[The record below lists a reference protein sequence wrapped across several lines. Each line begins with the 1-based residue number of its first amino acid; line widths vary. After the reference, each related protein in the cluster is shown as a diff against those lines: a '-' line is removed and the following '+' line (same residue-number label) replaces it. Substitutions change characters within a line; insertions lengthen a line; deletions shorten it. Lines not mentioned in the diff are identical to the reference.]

1 MRKFLIAAAA
11 LAVTAPAAAQQPLP
25 QPRGNA
31 SAQPA
36 PSVDP
41 RDEELRRNMP
51 SPTEMKEMGE
61 VAARAMEA
69 MMDVPIGPLREAV
82 EGRKLSPRERSETI
96 GDHARRDDPHFKERM
111 RDQIGLATVALGAL
125 AEQMTVM
132 GPVLRRTLEDVS
144 KRVEDAA
151 RSAPQRPYDRK

>member
-1 MRKFLIAAAA
+1 LRKFLIAATA

-31 SAQPA
+31 AAQPA
-36 PSVDP
+36 PSADP

-51 SPTEMKEMGE
+51 SATEMKEMGE
-61 VAARAMEA
+61 VAARAVEA

-82 EGRKLSPRERSETI
+82 EGRKLSPRERNETI

-144 KRVEDAA
+144 RRVEDAA
-151 RSAPQRPYDRK
+151 RAAPQRPYERK